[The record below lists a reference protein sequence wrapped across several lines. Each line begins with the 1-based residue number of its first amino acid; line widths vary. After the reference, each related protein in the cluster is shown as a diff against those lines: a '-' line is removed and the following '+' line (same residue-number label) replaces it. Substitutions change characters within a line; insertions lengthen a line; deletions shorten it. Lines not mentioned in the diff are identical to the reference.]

1 VKIRLIHYFAFQE
14 NKMDFKNIKNI
25 TGSFSSKSI
34 KGDFTGGLTAAII
47 ALPMGLAFGLQS
59 GLGPQAGLY
68 TAIILALLASIVAGT
83 KTLISDPTGPMTI
96 VAATI
101 IAEAGFNGVG
111 KIPVVIILS
120 FALGGI
126 FQIMFGLIK
135 VAQYVKYI
143 SYPVL
148 SGFMGGIGVIIILT
162 QWHTFLGGERPG
174 GIIDIILDLHTPII
188 EYHWSSII
196 LGSLTLVFIYFIPKI
211 SKKIPAGLLSLIIGT
226 LISFTFKKEWGW
238 HWDYST
244 IGEIPS
250 DLPQIVL
257 PFSEFLNISFSEFSI
272 AVVSGLTLAGLGTID
287 TLLTSVVADNLTKT
301 KHNGNRELIGQGIG
315 NFVAALFGGLPGAG
329 STTGTVA
336 NINSNGKTN
345 MSGIFKAMFLLI
357 VLVGLG
363 PLLKD
368 VPKPVLSALLI
379 SVGIGIIDFKGMKKL
394 FSLKNSDSL
403 VLLLV
408 VVLTV
413 FVDLLVAVGIGMVL
427 SSFFFMQRMG
437 ELVDQQSK
445 SGDINEI
452 EKKLKIPES
461 IKNRIMVY
469 ELDGPLFYGFS
480 DQFKEQAE
488 AIIGKDA
495 VIINMSQVPYID
507 ASGTYVLEEVI
518 KNFKD
523 KKVEVILV
531 GVKDHIFKQFEEFK
545 VIPNTLAEEKAYN
558 SVRAGLKY
566 LKFQLEEKK

>member
-1 VKIRLIHYFAFQE
+1 MKIRLIHYFAFQDK
-14 NKMDFKNIKNI
+14 KMDFKNIKNI

-111 KIPVVIILS
+111 KIPTVIILS

-345 MSGIFKAMFLLI
+345 MSGIFKAIFLLI

-437 ELVDQQSK
+437 ELVDLQSK

>member
-1 VKIRLIHYFAFQE
+1 MKIRLIHYFASQDK
-14 NKMDFKNIKNI
+14 KMDFKNIRNI

-250 DLPQIVL
+250 DLPRIVL